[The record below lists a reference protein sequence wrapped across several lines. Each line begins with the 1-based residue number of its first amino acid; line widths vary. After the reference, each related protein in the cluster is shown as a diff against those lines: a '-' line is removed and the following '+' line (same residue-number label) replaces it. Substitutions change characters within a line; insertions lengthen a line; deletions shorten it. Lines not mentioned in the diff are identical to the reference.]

1 MTQRQPHILALIM
14 AGGAGTRMAPLTDH
28 RAKPALPYAGVYR
41 LIDFPLSNC
50 AHSAI
55 TDVWVL
61 QQFQPHALGE
71 HLAGGRPW
79 DLDRTR
85 GGLQVLFPHQGDDE
99 AGWHQGNADAIYRNH
114 SVIRDLD
121 PDIVVVLSADHI
133 YKLDFRDVVA
143 THVEREAELTMVT
156 TVVAPDEVGR
166 FGNVEVD
173 DDGRVATFRYKP
185 DQPVS
190 DVVTT
195 EIFVFDAHRL
205 LDALDELAGDDEG
218 AEGELEDFGDQL
230 LPYFVGRGRAW
241 EHRFD
246 AYWRDVGTHES
257 YWGSHMDLLDP
268 EPRLRLDDA
277 AWPILTTAGSRPP
290 ARMDATASVD
300 DSLISPGCL
309 VAGRV
314 RRSVLG
320 PGVVVEEGAEV
331 SDSVLLDDV
340 VVESGASVA
349 GVVSDMGVRIG
360 RGASVG
366 RLPEGGRRCRAGDL
380 VVLGERIEVPAGAE
394 VAPGARIPDPD
405 A

>member
-1 MTQRQPHILALIM
+1 VHDRRILALIM
-14 AGGAGTRMAPLTDH
+14 AGGAGSRMAPLTDH

-55 TDVWVL
+55 SDVWVL
-61 QQFQPHALGE
+61 QQFQPHALGR

-99 AGWHQGNADAIYRNH
+99 SGWHQGNADAIYRNR
-114 SVIRDLD
+114 SVIGELD
-121 PDIVVVLSADHI
+121 PDIAVVLSADHI
-133 YKLDFRDVVA
+133 YKLDFGHVVA

-156 TVVAPDEVGR
+156 TAVEPEEVGR

-173 DDGRVATFRYKP
+173 GDGRVGGFRYKP

-195 EIFVFDAHRL
+195 EVFVFDARRM
-205 LDALDELAGDDEG
+205 LDALDELAASDDG
-218 AEGELEDFGDQL
+218 GEGELEDFGDQL
-230 LPYFVGRGRAW
+230 LPFFVERGRTW
-241 EHRFD
+241 EHRFE

-257 YWGSHMDLLDP
+257 YWQSHMDLLDP
-268 EPRLRLDDA
+268 EPPLRLDDP
-277 AWPILTTAGSRPP
+277 AWPILTTAGTRPP
-290 ARMDATASVD
+290 ARLHAGSSVD
-300 DSLISPGCL
+300 DSLISPGCI

-314 RRSVLG
+314 RRSVLA

-331 SDSVLLDDV
+331 EGSVLLHDT

-349 GVVSDMGVRIG
+349 GVVGDMGVRIG

-366 RLPEGGRRCRAGDL
+366 RLPAPGRRCGAGDL
-380 VVLGERIEVPAGAE
+380 VVLGERIAVPAGAE
-394 VAPGARIPDPD
+394 VAPGVREPDPE